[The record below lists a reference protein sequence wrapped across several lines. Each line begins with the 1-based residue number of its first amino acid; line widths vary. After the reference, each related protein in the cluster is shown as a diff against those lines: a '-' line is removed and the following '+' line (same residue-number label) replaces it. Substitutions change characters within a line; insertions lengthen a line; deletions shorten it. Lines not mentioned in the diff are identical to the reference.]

1 MNFSHDHSFPLT
13 FSSLHLIPLQVTHFR
28 CGGISL
34 GLSWAHVLGDA
45 FSAADFMNKW
55 AQVVGHIQSNGP
67 PKITTLPLSPNTEQ
81 EENLVETPT
90 TMLNKEVPLS
100 LNRVDPV
107 GDHWVTT
114 NNLKMETFSF
124 PISPSQIANLRVKV
138 VGPFFESLC
147 ALIWQSVA
155 KLRQESEPKT
165 VTICKH
171 NAKRTKGV
179 ITNSQV
185 ISTAKADFSIME
197 ADPKKLATLL
207 ADQAT
212 NETTEIEEAIER
224 DHGVSDFIVYGAN
237 LTFVDWQEVNFYGL
251 ELQGYKQDFVTY
263 SIQGIGDNGAV
274 LVLPG
279 SNHFGKGGE
288 KGRLVTVILPENE
301 IFGLKS
307 ELKRIGLL
315 LESSI
320 E

>member
-1 MNFSHDHSFPLT
+1 MT
-13 FSSLHLIPLQVTHFR
+13 FYLQVTHFK

-55 AQVVGHIQSNGP
+55 AQVVADIQSSGP
-67 PKITTLPLSPNTEQ
+67 PKTTTLPLPNPKPEDF
-81 EENLVETPT
+81 EAPT
-90 TMLNKEVPLS
+90 LLTKGLPVS
-100 LNRVDPV
+100 LNRVDQV
-107 GDHWVTT
+107 GDHWITT
-114 NNLKMETFSF
+114 NTIKMETFSF
-124 PISPSQIANLRVKV
+124 PISPSQIANLKVKI

-147 ALIWQSVA
+147 AIIWQSIA
-155 KLRQESEPKT
+155 KLRQENEPKT

-171 NAKRTKGV
+171 NSKRTKGV
-179 ITNSQV
+179 LSNSQI
-185 ISTAKADFSIME
+185 ISTVKADFSIIG
-197 ADPKKLATLL
+197 ADQKKLATIL

-212 NETTEIEEAIER
+212 EETTQIVEAIEK
-224 DHGVSDFIVYGAN
+224 DQGVSDVIVYGAN
-237 LTFVDWQEVNFYGL
+237 LTFVDWQEANFYGL
-251 ELQGYKQDFVTY
+251 ELQGHKPDFVSY

-279 SNHFGKGGE
+279 SNHFGKGWE

-301 IFGLKS
+301 VWELKS
-307 ELKRIGLL
+307 ELKKNELM